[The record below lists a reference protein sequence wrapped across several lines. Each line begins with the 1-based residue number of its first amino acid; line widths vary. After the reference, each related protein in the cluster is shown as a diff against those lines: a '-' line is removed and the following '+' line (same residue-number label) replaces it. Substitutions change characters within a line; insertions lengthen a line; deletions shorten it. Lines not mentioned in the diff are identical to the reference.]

1 MKKIFAVFMVFLSAG
16 LPAFCASTC
25 ETRVDKH
32 QDATT
37 TERVDYCLMPEE
49 KPAPAAGPE
58 LVYYDISSAVPQN
71 KEEKSSVY
79 KQKYIK
85 GKDFS
90 VEQNFVGTNQF
101 PEFENDMLSEQE
113 RIAQEEA
120 AKADWEQA
128 NKAPRQQVQTARVSK
143 DTSANAAAVAE
154 KKEPVMSKAQ
164 LASRKNKPKRFM
176 KEKSPETAAQQEES
190 APAAQDIYADTALY
204 ETGTPQAEMQD
215 VQALNNNPSAQPAAD
230 VGGAAPDGFLEDN
243 LMAED
248 PSFGYNATDPAM
260 QP

>member
-1 MKKIFAVFMVFLSAG
+1 MKKTFAAFFVFVSVA

-37 TERVDYCLMPEE
+37 TERVSYCLTPEQE
-49 KPAPAAGPE
+49 LPPAAGPE
-58 LVYYDISSAVPQN
+58 LVYYGVSSKEPQIDEKKSSA
-71 KEEKSSVY
+71 Y

-85 GKDFS
+85 GNDFS
-90 VEQNFVGTNQF
+90 VAQDFIGTNQF
-101 PEFENDMLSEQE
+101 PGFENGTLSERE
-113 RIAQEEA
+113 RIEREEA
-120 AKADWEQA
+120 ARDAQKKAHEET
-128 NKAPRQQVQTARVSK
+128 RQQTQATRTVKEVSAK
-143 DTSANAAAVAE
+143 SKE
-154 KKEPVMSKAQ
+154 QEPVMSKAQ

-204 ETGTPQAEMQD
+204 ETGTPQAELQD

-230 VGGAAPDGFLEDN
+230 AGGAAPNGFLEDN